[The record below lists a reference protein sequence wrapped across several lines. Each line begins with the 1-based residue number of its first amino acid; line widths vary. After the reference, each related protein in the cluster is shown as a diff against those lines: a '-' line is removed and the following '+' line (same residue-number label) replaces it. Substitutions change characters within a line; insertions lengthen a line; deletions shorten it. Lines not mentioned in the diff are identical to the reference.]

1 LIQESEYKIPHSDA
15 NFVFSYDQNKEY
27 HFSLLHN
34 KAFGNIYTDYE
45 EGGALSISG
54 DFFLMSWSY
63 DFQNSCGNM
72 YDMKCIEEPSYTATY
87 NNFTIDHIEIW
98 SLSVG
103 NAIENATNGT
113 SKIMS

>member
-1 LIQESEYKIPHSDA
+1 
-15 NFVFSYDQNKEY
+15 
-27 HFSLLHN
+27 
-34 KAFGNIYTDYE
+34 
-45 EGGALSISG
+45 
-54 DFFLMSWSY
+54 MSWSY

-98 SLSVG
+98 SLSIG

-113 SKIMS
+113 SKIMSQLKKHKLYKKHSPFNFFRQNLVFEVSKNMTLSQISKEILGKA